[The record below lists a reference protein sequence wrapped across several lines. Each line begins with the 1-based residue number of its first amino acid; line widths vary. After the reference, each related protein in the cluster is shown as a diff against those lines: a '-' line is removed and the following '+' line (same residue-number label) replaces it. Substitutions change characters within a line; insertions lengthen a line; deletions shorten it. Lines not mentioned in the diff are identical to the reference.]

1 MRKLDERITQL
12 EASVKRTDIYI
23 ERLQEKQ
30 AGKKRKLQTLLA
42 ERESRKAPAAPEP
55 VNG

>member
-23 ERLQEKQ
+23 QRLLERQ
-30 AGKKRKLQTLLA
+30 AGKKRKLQLLLL
-42 ERESRKAPAAPEP
+42 ERETRNAPKPEP